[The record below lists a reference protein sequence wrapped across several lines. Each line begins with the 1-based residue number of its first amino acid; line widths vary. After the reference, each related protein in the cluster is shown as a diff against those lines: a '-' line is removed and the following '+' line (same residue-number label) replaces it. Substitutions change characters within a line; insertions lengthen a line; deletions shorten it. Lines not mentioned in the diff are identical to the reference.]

1 VKILGRMAVFPEIPE
16 RIHRLRDLA
25 YNLWWTWN
33 PPAQRLYATISPE
46 LWQTSEHN
54 AVRVLLEVEPERLA
68 ALADDADF
76 LARYDAVCVDFDA
89 YMHPETTWFSQT
101 FPDEASHT
109 IAYFSAEFG
118 LHESLPIYSGG
129 LGILSGDHCKEA
141 SDLGLP
147 FIGVGF
153 LYPQGYFRQ
162 RINAKGE
169 QEAIYKKLLFSQVPA
184 QPALD
189 PDGHE
194 VMISVDLPGRKV
206 YAKVWRIQVG
216 RIPLYL
222 MDTDVEPNTPGDRVL
237 SARLYGG
244 DHEMRIAQEIMLGI
258 GGVRAIRALGLDP
271 MVWHMNEGHAA
282 FLGLE
287 RCRELVQG
295 LDISFEVAREIAA
308 ANAIFTTHTPVAAGN
323 DAFNFELVDTYF
335 GEFWPQLRLDRD
347 AFHDLAREENGWGSA
362 FSMTVLALRLS
373 TQRNGVSKLHGE
385 VSRRMWQFLWP
396 ELEVDETPI
405 TSITNGVHTATWVAP
420 AMDVLYQ
427 RHLGKDWYA
436 HLDDPA
442 LWEHAREIPDDE
454 LWDAHNQHKEE
465 LLTFARAR
473 LARQRERLGE
483 GPVAVRETHT
493 LLNPEALTIGFAR
506 RFATYKR
513 ATLIFRD
520 PERLARLLNN
530 PERPVQ
536 LVFAGKAHPND
547 KPGQELIGQV
557 YEFSRKPEFSG
568 KIVFLEDYDMDMARH
583 LVSGCD
589 LWLNN
594 PVRPHEASGTSG
606 QKASLNGLPNLS
618 ILDGWWEEGYNGRN
632 GWAFGERREYQDDNT
647 RDEADAL
654 ALYTTLEN
662 QVVPLFYDRGA
673 DDLPHG
679 WIAVM
684 REAIRTV
691 APAFSMRRMVKDY
704 TQELYVPALAYG
716 RRIDADRYALARK
729 LADWKRMVRAAW
741 PKVSIHAEGPHD
753 GRLSFG
759 DPVTVEARVQL
770 GLLSPEDVRVELVAA
785 RDENGNLRERRVTAM
800 TPSRTTTEG
809 EHCYTANLL
818 PPINGS
824 LVYGVR
830 VMPSFAG
837 LSNPLEL
844 GLARWA

>member
-1 VKILGRMAVFPEIPE
+1 MKILGRMAVFPEIPE
-16 RIHRLRDLA
+16 RIHRLRELA

-46 LWQTSEHN
+46 IWHASDHN
-54 AVRVLLEVEPERLA
+54 AVRVLLEVDPARLA
-68 ALADDADF
+68 TLASDGDF
-76 LARYDAVCVDFDA
+76 LARYDEVCADFDA
-89 YMHPETTWFSQT
+89 YMHPASTWFNQT
-101 FPDEASHT
+101 FPKEANHT

-147 FIGVGF
+147 FVGVGF

-169 QEAIYKKLLFSQVPA
+169 QEAIYEKLLFSQVAA

-194 VMISVDLPGRKV
+194 VVISVDLPGRKV

-222 MDTDVEPNTPGDRVL
+222 MDTDVEPNAPGDRVL

-244 DHEMRIAQEIMLGI
+244 DHEMRIAQEIVLGI

-282 FLGLE
+282 FLELE
-287 RCRELVQG
+287 RCRELVRG
-295 LDISFEVAREIAA
+295 LDISFDVAREIAS

-323 DAFNFELVDTYF
+323 DIFSYDLVDKYF
-335 GEFWPQLRLDRD
+335 SEFWPQLRLDRD
-347 AFHDLAREENGWGSA
+347 AFHDLAREDNGWGSA

-373 TQRNGVSKLHGE
+373 TLRNGVSKLHGE
-385 VSRRMWQFLWP
+385 VSRSMWQFLWP
-396 ELEVDETPI
+396 ELDMDETPI
-405 TSITNGVHTATWVAP
+405 TSITNGVHTATWVAT
-420 AMDVLYQ
+420 AMDALYQ
-427 RHLGKDWYA
+427 RYLGEDWYA
-436 HLDDPA
+436 HLDDVT
-442 LWEHAREIPDDE
+442 LWERVREIPDDE
-454 LWDAHNQHKEE
+454 LWAAHNALKEQ
-465 LLTFARAR
+465 LLSYARAR

-493 LLNPEALTIGFAR
+493 LLDPEALTIGFAR

-530 PERPVQ
+530 PDRPVQ

-547 KPGQELIGQV
+547 KPGQEFIRHV
-557 YEFSRKPEFSG
+557 YEFSRRPEFSG

-583 LVSGCD
+583 MVSGCD

-618 ILDGWWEEGYNGRN
+618 ILDGWWEEGYSGRN
-632 GWAFGERREYQDDNT
+632 GWAFGEKRDYQDDDT
-647 RDEADAL
+647 RDDADAH
-654 ALYTTLEN
+654 ALYATLEN
-662 QVVPLFYDRGA
+662 QTVPLFYDRGA

-679 WIAVM
+679 WITVM

-691 APAFSMRRMVKDY
+691 APVFSMRRMVKDY
-704 TQELYVPALAYG
+704 TEKLYVPALAHG
-716 RRIDADRYALARK
+716 HQIDAKHYALAHE
-729 LADWKRMVRAAW
+729 LANWKRTVRAAW
-741 PKVSIHAEGPHD
+741 PKVSIRAEGPREGH
-753 GRLSFG
+753 LSFG
-759 DPVTVEARVQL
+759 EPVEVEACVRL
-770 GLLSPEDVRVELVAA
+770 GGLRPEDVRVELVAA
-785 RDENGNLRERRVTAM
+785 RDENGNLRERRVTVMEPGRM
-800 TPSRTTTEG
+800 TPDG
-809 EHCYTANLL
+809 EHCYAARLL

-830 VMPSFAG
+830 VVPSCSG
-837 LSNPLEL
+837 LCNPLEL

>member
-1 VKILGRMAVFPEIPE
+1 VKILGRMAVFPEIPD
-16 RIHRLRDLA
+16 RIHRLRELA

-33 PPAQRLYATISPE
+33 PPAQRLYTTISPE
-46 LWQTSEHN
+46 LWQISEHN
-54 AVRVLLEVEPERLA
+54 AVRVLLDVAPERLA
-68 ALADDADF
+68 ALAADGDF
-76 LARYDAVCVDFDA
+76 LARYDDVCADFDA
-89 YMHPETTWFSQT
+89 YMQPSSTWFSQT
-101 FPDEASHT
+101 FPDEAAHT

-162 RINAKGE
+162 RISAKGV
-169 QEAIYKKLLFSQVPA
+169 QEATYEKLLFSQAPT

-189 PDGHE
+189 PAGHE

-206 YAKVWRIQVG
+206 FAKVWHIQVG

-222 MDTDVEPNTPGDRVL
+222 MDTDVAPNTPGDRML

-244 DHEMRIAQEIMLGI
+244 DNEMRIAQEIMLGI
-258 GGVRAIRALGLDP
+258 GGVRAIRALDLDP

-282 FLGLE
+282 FLELE
-287 RCRELVQG
+287 RCREMVQG
-295 LDISFEVAREIAA
+295 MGVSFDVAREIAS

-323 DAFNFELVDTYF
+323 DAFDFDLIDTYF
-335 GEFWPQLRLDRD
+335 ADYWPQLGLDRD
-347 AFHDLAREENGWGSA
+347 AFHELAREENGWGSA

-373 TQRNGVSKLHGE
+373 TLRNGVSRLHGD

-405 TSITNGVHTATWVAP
+405 TSITNGVHTATWLAG
-420 AMDVLYQ
+420 AMDDLYL
-427 RHLGKDWYA
+427 RYLGQDWYA
-436 HLDDPA
+436 RLDDPA
-442 LWEHAREIPDDE
+442 IWEHIREIPDDE
-454 LWDAHNQHKEE
+454 LWAAHGE
-465 LLTFARAR
+465 LKDNLLSYARAR

-483 GPVAVRETHT
+483 GPQAIRETHT
-493 LLNPEALTIGFAR
+493 LLNPQALTIGFAR

-513 ATLIFRD
+513 ATLLFRD
-520 PERLARLLNN
+520 PQRLATLLNN
-530 PERPVQ
+530 PDRPVQ

-547 KPGQELIGQV
+547 KPGQELIRQV
-557 YEFSRKPEFSG
+557 YEFSRRPEFSG
-568 KIVFLEDYDMDMARH
+568 KVVFLEDYDMDMARH

-647 RDEADAL
+647 RDEADAQ
-654 ALYTTLEN
+654 ALYATLEN
-662 QVVPLFYDRGA
+662 QVIPLFYDRGG
-673 DDLPHG
+673 DGLPHG

-691 APAFSMRRMVKDY
+691 APEFSMRRMVKEY
-704 TQELYVPALAYG
+704 TERLYVPALAYG
-716 RRIDADRYALARK
+716 RRIDADQYALART
-729 LADWKRMVRAAW
+729 LSEWKRRVRDAW
-741 PKVSIHAEGPHD
+741 PQVSLHAEGPHD
-753 GRLSFG
+753 GRLAFG
-759 DPVTVEARVQL
+759 DPVTVEACVRL
-770 GLLSPEDVRVELVAA
+770 GKLRPGDVRVELVAA
-785 RDENGNLRERRVTAM
+785 RDENGNLRERSITLM
-800 TPSRTTTEG
+800 EPSRETRDG

-830 VMPSFAG
+830 VVPSFNG
-837 LSNPLEL
+837 LSHPLEL